1 MRRILLIITALVLAG
16 APVDAQDAGMSSI
29 QVLPRR
35 AELDIREMVDFANT
49 TTSRLVG
56 VGLVTGLQGT
66 GSEAGSSAVT
76 GPLIAAL
83 QSQGV
88 PIGDAE
94 ELEQA
99 RSAALVLISVEIPN
113 TGARIGDRFDA
124 IVTAQ
129 LGATSLEGGRLL
141 MSPLRQHLPGDGV
154 VAFAVGSVTIEDSA
168 SPTGGRIRSGVEM
181 IKDIITHQVGD
192 EFELKVKSQ
201 YAGFSATELVAST
214 LNEAYYNTDEPGLPP
229 VARALD
235 DRIVHVTVPDADRGA
250 LAAFM
255 KFILSRR
262 VRDPELLNLPARV
275 VVNRKTGAI
284 VATADVEISPVG
296 VTHEALQFTVTQ
308 PAVVATPQTPVT
320 TQERWAEIAS
330 TANPNERAKLSDL
343 LAALRA
349 LDVPVREQ
357 IELLVMMHKMG
368 ALHAKLIDEE
378 L

>member
-1 MRRILLIITALVLAG
+1 MRRTILTILGLMLVYST
-16 APVDAQDAGMSSI
+16 VRAQDASLSSL

-56 VGLVTGLQGT
+56 VGLVTGLNGT

-76 GPLIAAL
+76 GPLIAVL
-83 QSQGV
+83 KSQGV
-88 PIGDAE
+88 HVATAE
-94 ELEQA
+94 ELEES
-99 RSAALVLISVEIPN
+99 RSAALVLISVQIPN
-113 TGARIGDRFDA
+113 TGARVGDKFDA

-154 VAFAVGSVTIEDSA
+154 IAFAAGSIAIENPLT
-168 SPTGGRIRSGVEM
+168 PTGGRIRGGVEM
-181 IKDIITHQVGD
+181 IGDIITHQVGH
-192 EFELKVKSQ
+192 EFDLKVKAQ
-201 YAGFSATELVAST
+201 YGGFAATELVAST

-229 VARALD
+229 IAQAVD
-235 DRIVHVTVPDADRGA
+235 DRIVHVTVPEADRGA
-250 LAAFM
+250 IAAFM

-275 VVNRKTGAI
+275 IVNRDTGAI
-284 VATADVEISPVG
+284 IATADVEISPVG

-308 PAVVATPQTPVT
+308 PALVATPQAPIT
-320 TQERWAEIAS
+320 TQERWAEVAS

-349 LDVPVREQ
+349 LDVPVVDQ
-357 IELLVMMHKMG
+357 IELLVMMEKMG
-368 ALHAKLIDEE
+368 TLHAELIDEDQ
-378 L
+378 